1 MTILIMTSL
10 LNCFQQSIFGL
21 TSNIIVNSITYR
33 FPRNKNVV
41 NVNLS
46 VHINLCHPIPL
57 QTQTSK
63 LLDNSFNLKFFQLL
77 YQQRN
82 LRVV

>member
-46 VHINLCHPIPL
+46 VHIIYVIQFHFKHRL
-57 QTQTSK
+57 QNYWTIH
-63 LLDNSFNLKFFQLL
+63 LI
-77 YQQRN
+77 
-82 LRVV
+82 